1 MSIEVLSQ
9 DELPALHEVAHRKVV
24 VEKVLNEELE
34 HLVVELEGEG
44 GVDQHLLDHLVQAA
58 GCWWRSK
65 SVESHLAGGSLR
77 ELKIQQ
83 KAIPTLKQNN
93 T

>member
-1 MSIEVLSQ
+1 MSIEVFPQ
-9 DELPALHEVAHRKVV
+9 YELPPFHEVAHRKVV
-24 VEKVLNEELE
+24 VEKVLYEELK

-44 GVDQHLLDHLVQAA
+44 GVDQHLLDHLIQAA

-65 SVESHLAGGSLR
+65 SVESQVTGGSLHQLEDSSEGGFMQR
-77 ELKIQQ
+77 
-83 KAIPTLKQNN
+83 N